1 MIKKN
6 RSIYKQGILYR
17 IVLCIARCFVFFF
30 WIFTLDVFILNIFL
44 KSFLTKIIAL
54 AEIEIYKRNI
64 IEDFFFFQLEKHLR
78 SWIIFRFFYVLLFL
92 KILILIKWK
101 LLYVISIFKT
111 RTFAY
116 LHSKSMFLYAYDRAQ
131 WTGLTIHSGP
141 EPTGS

>member
-131 WTGLTIHSGP
+131 WTGLAIHSGP